1 MRVWRLPCGSAG
13 KESTCNE
20 GDLGSI
26 PELGRSCRDLNHKN
40 LNSLQGFN
48 LVKNFYKNETTGNS
62 IFQDKKS
69 VSPYAYAKLEQRT
82 LSHAV
87 KCFSPT
93 MCTCCKSHG
102 DLSVISETWFGAMRE
117 AEKWTL
123 VTSWKLILHCLVHSS
138 SLRGRMNLSFL
149 LPECLRHSILPGT
162 PKQCLFPVSAAQ
174 NSLMEFRFK
183 SLLFWGHGEAM

>member
-1 MRVWRLPCGSAG
+1 MIFHIQIDIRSHLYCGRGYHNVWLMGCQFPSQELNLATGFPCGSAG

-102 DLSVISETWFGAMRE
+102 DLSVISET
-117 AEKWTL
+117 
-123 VTSWKLILHCLVHSS
+123 
-138 SLRGRMNLSFL
+138 
-149 LPECLRHSILPGT
+149 
-162 PKQCLFPVSAAQ
+162 
-174 NSLMEFRFK
+174 
-183 SLLFWGHGEAM
+183 